1 MKFVSI
7 VNDFTLPVS
16 VDDPLYA
23 KYWHLIDR
31 LVQQV
36 VLQQRQGVDPDAS
49 VAPINVDNIV
59 QQYVGSL
66 SLFLSLSL
74 SLGHISPQI
83 HTHII
88 IIILKDWRRKMNCD
102 H

>member
-1 MKFVSI
+1 MII
-7 VNDFTLPVS
+7 VILTA

-49 VAPINVDNIV
+49 VAPINVDNLV
-59 QQYVGSL
+59 QQ
-66 SLFLSLSL
+66 
-74 SLGHISPQI
+74 
-83 HTHII
+83 
-88 IIILKDWRRKMNCD
+88 
-102 H
+102 

>member
-1 MKFVSI
+1 MKLNLSRSWLI
-7 VNDFTLPVS
+7 FTSLVS

-59 QQYVGSL
+59 QQYVNSCSL
-66 SLFLSLSL
+66 SPL
-74 SLGHISPQI
+74 
-83 HTHII
+83 
-88 IIILKDWRRKMNCD
+88 
-102 H
+102 

>member
-1 MKFVSI
+1 MTLLYT
-7 VNDFTLPVS
+7 FTVA

-49 VAPINVDNIV
+49 VAPINVDSLV
-59 QQYVGSL
+59 QQ
-66 SLFLSLSL
+66 
-74 SLGHISPQI
+74 
-83 HTHII
+83 
-88 IIILKDWRRKMNCD
+88 
-102 H
+102 

>member
-1 MKFVSI
+1 MEYTIILASTSVFNNKNTTFLFHTSYSSSKEQEVINSRSLI
-7 VNDFTLPVS
+7 GQKQHPVRDTA

-49 VAPINVDNIV
+49 VAI
-59 QQYVGSL
+59 
-66 SLFLSLSL
+66 
-74 SLGHISPQI
+74 PQRK
-83 HTHII
+83 HE
-88 IIILKDWRRKMNCD
+88 LYRR